1 MGPHDV
7 ALIQPGSENSA
18 RVARLEIDVIR
29 GFPTSPQ
36 VLEESGVAG
45 AKSFIACTTND
56 EVNIVSCLVA
66 KRLGV
71 ERTVCV
77 LYRPGLTDL
86 GGEDELAKSL
96 GVDVVVHPGMELA
109 AEIIRIVT
117 VPGASDVDTLL
128 GGKVALIRVEVEE
141 DAPITKKA
149 IRDLKM
155 PKSVVLALYRRGET
169 MGIPDGDTVLQVGD
183 KLTAFGR
190 ERSVAKLIDQFT
202 HTPHKRRAAR
212 RAMIVGGGVV
222 GYTVAQGLTEAGWT
236 VTIIEADYKRCEQ
249 IAPRISALVVHGDG
263 SDMSVLE
270 EEQAE
275 EMSVLIAVTSNDEKN
290 LLVSLMAKNLGVPRI
305 VTRAVRLANEKMFER
320 LGIDVVMSAHGAAIR
335 SVLRGVIDPRNQ
347 IRAELE
353 HGDIHVIELELPSGF
368 PPIELRQL
376 RLKYFAII
384 GAVIRGRHIIVA
396 KASTVL
402 SAGDH
407 LFIFCSQEDEEGCR
421 NFFLNPPREWTLKAK
436 D

>member
-1 MGPHDV
+1 MGPHEV
-7 ALIQPGSENSA
+7 ALVQPNSDNSA
-18 RVARLEIDVIR
+18 RIARLEIDVIR

-36 VLEESGVAG
+36 VLEQSGVSG

-86 GGEDELAKSL
+86 GGEEELAESL

-109 AEIIRIVT
+109 SEIIRIVT

-141 DAPITKKA
+141 DAPITKKP
-149 IRDLKM
+149 IRELAM
-155 PKSVVLALYRRGET
+155 PKSVVLAFYRRGDD
-169 MGIPDGDTVLQVGD
+169 MAIPDGNTVLQAGD
-183 KLTAFGR
+183 KLTIFGR
-190 ERSVAKLIDQFT
+190 ERGVAKLIDAYAQA
-202 HTPHKRRAAR
+202 PRKRGGRKS
-212 RAMIVGGGVV
+212 AMIVGGGVV
-222 GYTVAQGLTEAGWT
+222 GYTVAEGLTAAGWS
-236 VTIIEADYKRCEQ
+236 VTIVEADRIRCEQ
-249 IAPRISALVVHGDG
+249 IAPRTSALVIHGDG

-270 EEQAE
+270 EERAQD
-275 EMSVLIAVTSNDEKN
+275 MSVLIAVTSNDEKN
-290 LLVSLMAKNLGVPRI
+290 LLVSIMAKNLGVPRI

-320 LGIDVVMSAHGAAIR
+320 LGINVVMSAHGAAIR

-353 HGDIHVIELELPSGF
+353 HGNIHVIELELPPNF
-368 PPIELRQL
+368 PPIELQGL

-384 GAVIRGRHIIVA
+384 GAVVRGRRILIA
-396 KASTVL
+396 KGSTVL
-402 SAGDH
+402 SPGDH

-421 NFFLNPPREWTLKAK
+421 NLFLNPPREWTIE
-436 D
+436 DEG